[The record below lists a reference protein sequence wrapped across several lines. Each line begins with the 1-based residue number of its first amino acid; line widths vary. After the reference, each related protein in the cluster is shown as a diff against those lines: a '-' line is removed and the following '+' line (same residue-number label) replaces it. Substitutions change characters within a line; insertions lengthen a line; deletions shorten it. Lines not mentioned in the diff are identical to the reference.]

1 MKSFLEMIEKNLL
14 IIPAILIAL
23 ALPQN
28 RDYPDFEIVVN
39 NNPYPEDII
48 IHTMSGEDHFMAILD
63 TDLSIKWYINSGS
76 RGMGLKVDG
85 DKLTYFHKDLQE
97 WRVLNGFMQETD
109 TLAASD
115 GLNADYHDFR
125 LLSDGSYFIL
135 SYDSITVDM
144 SELVENGNPQATI
157 RSVPVIEEFNAE
169 HELVMEWNGWDN
181 LNIADYTH
189 LNLTAPEFTWMHV
202 NSIEIDYD
210 NNILISDRR
219 SDDVIKFDRL
229 NGQVIWYL
237 GGPLSDF
244 TILNDPFGGFSKQHD
259 ARRLDNGNILL
270 FDNGN
275 NHNPPVSRAVEYEI
289 NEEDYTATMVW
300 EYIHPENYLALA
312 MGSIQRLSNG
322 NTLINWGTLN
332 GIGAVI
338 TEVDYEKNIVL
349 EIIYP
354 YIYHSYKVRK
364 SNWGFDINL
373 LVGDA
378 NLDDSI
384 NILDIIYLVNE
395 ILYNDSDPSV
405 FDLYKI
411 DIDKDGSIDVTDII
425 QLVNIILT
433 S

>member
-14 IIPAILIAL
+14 IIPTICMTL
-23 ALPQN
+23 ALSQN
-28 RDYPDFEIVVN
+28 RDYPNFEIVVN

-48 IHTMSGEDHFMAILD
+48 IHTMSGGDHFMAIID
-63 TDLSIKWYINSGS
+63 TDLSVKWYINSGS
-76 RGMGLKVDG
+76 RGMGFEVSG

-97 WRVLNGFMQETD
+97 WRVLDGFMQETD

-115 GLNADYHDFR
+115 GLRADYHDFR

-135 SYDSITVDM
+135 SYDSIIVDM
-144 SELVENGNPQATI
+144 SELVENGNPQAI
-157 RSVPVIEEFNAE
+157 IHGVAVIEEFNAE

-189 LNLTAPEFTWMHV
+189 LNLTAQEFTWMHV

-210 NNILISDRR
+210 NNVLISDRR
-219 SDDVIKFDRL
+219 SDDVIKYNRL
-229 NGQVIWYL
+229 NGDLIWYL

-244 TILNDPFGGFSKQHD
+244 TFLNDPFGGFSKQHD

-275 NHNPPVSRAVEYEI
+275 DHSPPVSRAVEYEI
-289 NEEDYTATMVW
+289 NEENHTATMIW

-312 MGSIQRLSNG
+312 MGSIQRLSNE
-322 NTLINWGTLN
+322 NTLINWGTIP
-332 GIGAVI
+332 GKGAII

-364 SNWGFDINL
+364 SNWDFDINL
-373 LVGDA
+373 LVGDS

-384 NILDIIYLVNE
+384 NILDVIYLVNS
-395 ILYNDSDPSV
+395 ILSSEPEPSV

-425 QLVNIILT
+425 QLVNIILY

>member
-1 MKSFLEMIEKNLL
+1 MIKSLL
-14 IIPAILIAL
+14 IIPALCMTL
-23 ALPQN
+23 ALSQS
-28 RDYPDFEIVVN
+28 RDYLDFEIVVN

-48 IHTMSGEDHFMAILD
+48 IHTMSGGDHFMAIID
-63 TDLSIKWYINSGS
+63 TALSIKWYINSGS
-76 RGMGLKVDG
+76 RGMGFEVSG

-115 GLNADYHDFR
+115 GLSADYHDFR

-135 SYDSITVDM
+135 SYDSIIVDM
-144 SELVENGNPQATI
+144 SQLVENGNPEAI
-157 RSVPVIEEFNAE
+157 IHGVAVIEEFNAE

-181 LNIADYTH
+181 LNITDYTH
-189 LNLTAPEFTWMHV
+189 LNLTSPEFTWMHV

-219 SDDVIKFDRL
+219 SDDVIKYNRL
-229 NGQVIWYL
+229 NGELIWYL

-275 NHNPPVSRAVEYEI
+275 NHNPPISRAVEYEI
-289 NEEDYTATMVW
+289 NEQNHTATMVW
-300 EYIHPENYLALA
+300 EYIHPEHYLALA

-322 NTLINWGTLN
+322 NTLINWGTIP
-332 GIGAVI
+332 GEGAVI

-349 EIIYP
+349 EITYP
-354 YIYHSYKVRK
+354 NAYHSYKVRK
-364 SNWGFDINL
+364 QNWNFDINL
-373 LVGDA
+373 LIGDA

-384 NILDIIYLVNE
+384 NILDVIYLVNS
-395 ILYNDSDPSV
+395 ILSSESEPSV

-425 QLVNIILT
+425 QLVNIILDP
-433 S
+433 